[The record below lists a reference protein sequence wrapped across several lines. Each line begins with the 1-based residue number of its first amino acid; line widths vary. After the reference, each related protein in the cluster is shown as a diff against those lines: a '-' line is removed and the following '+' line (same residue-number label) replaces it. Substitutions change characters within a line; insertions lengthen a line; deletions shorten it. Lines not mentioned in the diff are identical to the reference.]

1 MNTIIMC
8 AVKTIVISIVVVLST
23 ACGQHYNYVKDFPE
37 KRNLSYDT
45 VPYNAA
51 EINLLLINPMSGGF
65 KVGELLKSEH
75 HFALLDNDLN
85 EIVRFGRN
93 GRGPEEFINAR
104 FVGMTEI
111 SDDSLSLLIRD
122 WTKGRLYSTSV
133 NIHDGNTHSS
143 LLREYPTSM
152 RAIYPLDNGTFLCSN
167 EANRYFFD
175 NNGTTIYLEG
185 WGEDINEALENSD
198 IYIPDN
204 QTSEFF
210 SRDGSRL
217 LIYSVSYPILYLHSM
232 KDGALLNKTYVQ
244 MRPEDFPDKGY
255 CPVYFGGGGYVGDHI
270 VLLLCNDS
278 NESSQIL
285 IFDKNLKPF
294 VSYDVPYVNTMDID
308 SDTGTG
314 FSLDYENELIYM
326 FDLSQWL

>member
-1 MNTIIMC
+1 MHRIKIILPF
-8 AVKTIVISIVVVLST
+8 LSLIMSA
-23 ACGQHYNYVKDFPE
+23 ACGQDYNYIADFPE
-37 KRNLSYDT
+37 KGSIDYET

-51 EINLLLINPMSGGF
+51 MINLLDISPVSGGLR
-65 KVGELLKSEH
+65 VCALWESEH

-85 EIVRFGRN
+85 EMARFGRN

-104 FVGMTEI
+104 FVGMTGI

-122 WTKGRLYSTSV
+122 WTYGRLYSTSM
-133 NIHDGNTHSS
+133 NIHDGKTHSS

-152 RAIYPLDNGTFLCSN
+152 RAIYPLGDGRFLCNN

-175 NNGTTIYLEG
+175 DNGATIYLEG

-198 IYIPDN
+198 IYVPDN

-210 SRDGSRL
+210 SQDGSRL
-217 LIYSVSYPILYLHSM
+217 LIYSISYPILYLHST
-232 KDGALLNKTYVQ
+232 KDGALLNKTYVK

-270 VLLLCNDS
+270 ALLLNDDS
-278 NESSQIL
+278 DESSRIM
-285 IFDKNLKPF
+285 IFDKDLKPL
-294 VSYDVPYVNTMDID
+294 VSYDVPLINTMNID
-308 SDTGTG
+308 PDTGEA
-314 FSLDYENELIYM
+314 FSLNYEDEVIYK
-326 FDLSQWL
+326 FDLSQWLQI

>member
-1 MNTIIMC
+1 MRYI
-8 AVKTIVISIVVVLST
+8 KTLLPLIVIVLS
-23 ACGQHYNYVKDFPE
+23 ACRGQNYNYVNVFPE
-37 KRNLSYDT
+37 KGSLSYET

-51 EINLLLINPMSGGF
+51 EINLAVINPVSN
-65 KVGELLKSEH
+65 ELLVCLLWESEH
-75 HFALLDNDLN
+75 NFALLDNDLK

-152 RAIYPLDNGTFLCSN
+152 RAIYPLDNGTFLCNN

-175 NNGTTIYLEG
+175 NNGTTTYLEG

-255 CPVYFGGGGYVGDHI
+255 CPVYFGGGGYVGNHI

-278 NESSQIL
+278 DESSQIL
-285 IFDKNLKPF
+285 IFDKDIKPL
-294 VSYDVPYVNTMDID
+294 VSYDVPFVNTMDID
-308 SDTGTG
+308 SDTGMA
-314 FSLDYENELIYM
+314 FSLNYENELIYK